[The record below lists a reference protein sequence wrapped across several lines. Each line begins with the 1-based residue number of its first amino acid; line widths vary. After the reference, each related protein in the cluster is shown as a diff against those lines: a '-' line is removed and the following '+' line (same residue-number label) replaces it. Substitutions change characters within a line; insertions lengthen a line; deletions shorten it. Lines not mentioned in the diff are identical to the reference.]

1 MDFKW
6 KDIWVFDIFEKK
18 QIIMTKEKL
27 VKLVY
32 YATLI
37 VSALVILSSIFML
50 IYSGFMMVYILG
62 IALGISISYKEWIIL
77 FKKIF

>member
-1 MDFKW
+1 
-6 KDIWVFDIFEKK
+6 
-18 QIIMTKEKL
+18 MTKEKL

-62 IALGISISYKEWIIL
+62 IAVGISISYKEWISL

>member
-1 MDFKW
+1 
-6 KDIWVFDIFEKK
+6 
-18 QIIMTKEKL
+18 MTKEKL

-32 YATLI
+32 YATVNCFSVGYTI
-37 VSALVILSSIFML
+37 YIFML